1 MDQRAQAFRRPD
13 SVGKTFLRTFLPSLV
28 LLLVALP
35 APSLAQVTA
44 ITPTTGTGNL
54 GTTVTPSGNL
64 YNITG
69 GTRPGNG
76 PNLFHSFGLF
86 SVGTSDIANFSND
99 TGLSTTNIL
108 SRVTGGN
115 PSNIFGTIQTTGFGS
130 ANLFLINPAGV
141 LFGPTASLNVGGSFH
156 VSTADYVR
164 MFDGTSNGYFYA
176 DPARPSVLTS
186 APVAAFGFLSP
197 NPAAIAIQGSNLSVP
212 TGQTLS
218 VVGGEITI
226 QGGTLSA
233 PSGRIQIASV
243 GAPTGDSG
251 EVIIRSPDGTPNFQL
266 AGFASSGQIQ
276 IVKDPAPVLDGGN
289 ILTVG
294 SVTNLD
300 GTFHITLLDIGENGR
315 LNAVTPLPGPDYLI
329 LAEQGKLREGDLQ
342 SNLFFTFSRFDLL
355 N

>member
-1 MDQRAQAFRRPD
+1 MDQREQAFRRPD
-13 SVGKTFLRTFLPSLV
+13 SVGKMFLRTFLPSLV

-54 GTTVTPSGNL
+54 GTTVTSAGNL

-156 VSTADYVR
+156 VSTADYIR
-164 MFDGTSNGYFYA
+164 LTDGAQFNAIPGPQDALLST
-176 DPARPSVLTS
+176 

-197 NPAAIAIQGSNLSVP
+197 NPAAIAIQGSNLSIP

-233 PSGRIQIASV
+233 PS
-243 GAPTGDSG
+243 
-251 EVIIRSPDGTPNFQL
+251 F
-266 AGFASSGQIQ
+266 SS
-276 IVKDPAPVLDGGN
+276 L
-289 ILTVG
+289 
-294 SVTNLD
+294 
-300 GTFHITLLDIGENGR
+300 
-315 LNAVTPLPGPDYLI
+315 AVTFSEVVTTATAQSRPPIFHRVRLGAFIKLI
-329 LAEQGKLREGDLQ
+329 P
-342 SNLFFTFSRFDLL
+342 
-355 N
+355 